1 MREATLSGPEK
12 RRFRRVAM
20 VAKIEAEAGGTPYLA
35 EGCNISVG
43 GLLIRSTKTLE
54 ENQTL
59 RLKFTLPG
67 VDREIR
73 VTASVRHVSP
83 GAFMGVSFEDLS
95 QEDLAAIERF
105 VNEVP

>member
-1 MREATLSGPEK
+1 MSGPDK

-59 RLKFTLPG
+59 RLKFTLP
-67 VDREIR
+67 DSDQEIR
-73 VTASVRHVSP
+73 VTALVRHVSP
-83 GAFMGVSFEDLS
+83 GAFMGVSFEDLAE
-95 QEDLAAIERF
+95 QDRALIEQF
-105 VNEVP
+105 VNEAP